1 MNFNKTIQALVNYD
15 SVYVTAVKAWR
26 EARDSIIKDFA
37 GENKANRLADAKT
50 LLDNTL
56 AKAKADT
63 LEAVKANFEAARAA
77 VNAVVTK
84 PVPADFSGDIEAIKT
99 RGDMLTFEEINIY
112 MDKYKD
118 SYTATRALAR
128 IAIGRGF
135 QGVRYMVVS
144 VDKVLELMRET
155 EAFVLNEIQ
164 NKNSVALSY
173 YYRILISN
181 VEQNTLLVLSDALTR
196 LENGDFSD
204 FEVFPM
210 TNLPKREA
218 AEDENKP
225 LNRVIDADKKKTN
238 GIGFAKLNKNDD
250 SGEDDPKQ
258 QGDGDNAGDNGNDGQ
273 QNGDDNQQGGNEGL
287 TTSDSI
293 RV

>member
-15 SVYVTAVKAWR
+15 SVYTTAVKAWR
-26 EARDSIIKDFA
+26 EARDNIIKDFA

-56 AKAKADT
+56 ARAKADA
-63 LEAVKANFEAARAA
+63 LEAVKADFEAARAA

-84 PVPADFSGDIEAIKT
+84 PVPAEFSADIQAIQAMGDILSANEL
-99 RGDMLTFEEINIY
+99 RIY
-112 MDKYKD
+112 LDKYKD
-118 SYTATRALAR
+118 SYTATRA
-128 IAIGRGF
+128 IAKIGMDAGYHDT
-135 QGVRYMVVS
+135 RYMVVS
-144 VDKVLELMRET
+144 VDKVLETMRQA

-204 FEVFPM
+204 FEVFP
-210 TNLPKREA
+210 T
-218 AEDENKP
+218 ENITKSMGAYNTFKP
-225 LNRVIDADKKKTN
+225 RNN
-238 GIGFAKLNKNDD
+238 NNDD
-250 SGEDDPKQ
+250 
-258 QGDGDNAGDNGNDGQ
+258 DNAGDNGNDSGNDSGNDGQ
-273 QNGDDNQQGGNEGL
+273 QEGNDGE
-287 TTSDSI
+287 
-293 RV
+293 